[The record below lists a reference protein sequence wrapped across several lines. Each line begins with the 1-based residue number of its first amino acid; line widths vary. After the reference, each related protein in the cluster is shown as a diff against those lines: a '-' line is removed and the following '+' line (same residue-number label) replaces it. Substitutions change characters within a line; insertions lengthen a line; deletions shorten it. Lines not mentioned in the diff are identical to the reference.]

1 MGDSLV
7 NDQPKWKL
15 GRKTPEVSCLFD
27 IFRNGLGM
35 FVEHCQRNNHSW
47 NCQESEVQLFGVC
60 VIFTWR
66 SGMLMQWKDKSIKTY
81 LSALSGESSSLFSSI
96 TGIGIGFLGFFSA
109 DFKGFFFKLL
119 STDGVSEVA
128 AEPDTPLSRMISGTA
143 LNEGWS
149 FLRWI
154 VGISSSP
161 VSEESESPSASLGGS
176 SSGVVSAE
184 ENEVKS

>member
-1 MGDSLV
+1 
-7 NDQPKWKL
+7 
-15 GRKTPEVSCLFD
+15 
-27 IFRNGLGM
+27 
-35 FVEHCQRNNHSW
+35 
-47 NCQESEVQLFGVC
+47 
-60 VIFTWR
+60 
-66 SGMLMQWKDKSIKTY
+66 MLMQWKDKSIKTY

-109 DFKGFFFKLL
+109 DFNGFFFKLL

-149 FLRWI
+149 FLRSM

-161 VSEESESPSASLGGS
+161 VSEESESPPASLGGS

-184 ENEVKS
+184 QNEVTGQSCMKNTYGHNDRKGGQKLRGKLQMNYFLLLLK

>member
-1 MGDSLV
+1 
-7 NDQPKWKL
+7 
-15 GRKTPEVSCLFD
+15 
-27 IFRNGLGM
+27 
-35 FVEHCQRNNHSW
+35 
-47 NCQESEVQLFGVC
+47 
-60 VIFTWR
+60 
-66 SGMLMQWKDKSIKTY
+66 MLMQWKDKSIKTY

-109 DFKGFFFKLL
+109 DFNGFFFKLL

-149 FLRWI
+149 FLRSM

-161 VSEESESPSASLGGS
+161 VSEESESPPVSLGGS

-184 ENEVKS
+184 QNEVTGQSCMKKPPQRHGWPQWS

>member
-1 MGDSLV
+1 
-7 NDQPKWKL
+7 
-15 GRKTPEVSCLFD
+15 
-27 IFRNGLGM
+27 
-35 FVEHCQRNNHSW
+35 
-47 NCQESEVQLFGVC
+47 
-60 VIFTWR
+60 
-66 SGMLMQWKDKSIKTY
+66 MLLQWKDKSIKTY

-109 DFKGFFFKLL
+109 DFNGFFFKLL

-149 FLRWI
+149 FLRSM

-161 VSEESESPSASLGGS
+161 VSEESESPPASLGGS

-184 ENEVKS
+184 QNEVTGQSCMKKPPQRHGWPQWSQRWSKAEGKITDGLFPSLAQIGKGRTKKIECLVRTERLQSV